1 MKTLCIRLNKGFDDR
16 PVLAQIFGSDRD
28 TGLLQLYAQC
38 VDIEKLSHAQ
48 PFSPA
53 RIGRR
58 SKAGFDGPF
67 FHRRD
72 NLRQPAE
79 LEDSHVRAALETV
92 ALKKDPDSGFAQ
104 SAESRYAK
112 FFSFEILRRLDFR
125 SRVNRA
131 DDAVER
137 AGHDPHVGSC

>member
-1 MKTLCIRLNKGFDDR
+1 MQTLCIRLNKGFDDR

-28 TGLLQLYAQC
+28 TRLLQFYTQC
-38 VDIEKLSHAQ
+38 VDIEKLSHAE
-48 PFSPA
+48 PFRPA

-72 NLRQPAE
+72 NLRQAAE
-79 LEDSHVRAALETV
+79 LEDRHVRAALETM
-92 ALKKDPDSGFAQ
+92 ALKKDPHSGFAQ
-104 SAESRYAK
+104 SAESRYAE
-112 FFSFEILRRLDFR
+112 FFPFEIFRCLDFR
-125 SRVNRA
+125 PGVNRA

-137 AGHDPHVGSC
+137 AGYDPDVGSC

>member
-28 TGLLQLYAQC
+28 TGLLQLYPQR
-38 VDIEKLSHAQ
+38 VDIKKLSHAK

-72 NLRQPAE
+72 NLWQAAE
-79 LEDSHVRAALETV
+79 LEDGHVRAALEAM

-112 FFSFEILRRLDFR
+112 FFSFEIFRCLDFR
-125 SRVNRA
+125 ARVNRA
-131 DDAVER
+131 NYAVER
-137 AGHDPHVGSC
+137 AGHDPHVGPC